1 MRTAASRRRSHRFG
15 FLVAIAL
22 AVLLAAGGAGVGAG
36 SASGV
41 VNYTVSLTLSQATAD
56 LNNHGAITV
65 QARLTL
71 SGQPQ
76 MGVQVNLSSTPNDD
90 TFSPHPYCTTDGNGF
105 CNPVTLI
112 PGTTVGNHTITATF
126 TNPVGSGTDSK
137 TFCQYYTPTSI
148 ALSFPNGA
156 NRLAPD
162 GGATTANILVRDANQ
177 QGVPC
182 QSVSLTTSDTS
193 SNKVAI
199 TTPTGVTNGNY
210 TSTITAPVVPLS
222 SPPTWSGSGVPDQT
236 LTATVSGVA
245 PTSQALHIAYPTF
258 HTKQT
263 PDPSPGLYDEL
274 NRPVRLTGVNGVF
287 MGDTLADGQDK
298 RTNGGGVYHMASPK
312 FLPFDAAPNDTQ
324 ANVTNSSWNSS
335 IVRFQVTD
343 VLWCATD
350 AACDTPTTSNGLI
363 GTCGDRYRQNL
374 QAMINKVTQ
383 LGMVAEVSL
392 ARVGALSQPPTTALT
407 CFPDNPIDE
416 TDPSAHAGG
425 WPMADYAYAPTFWQQ
440 LAAQNANNPLVAF
453 EFYNEPYLHN
463 ANPACPSNRQGM
475 QTVTP
480 GESPHAVWMN
490 AGLAGTPDANDTVQY
505 TDTKAP
511 YNVTYSFRAAG
522 MQLMYNAVR
531 AVAPNNLVFVNGSG
545 EKIGDPDECNEN
557 QAYDLSPVIN
567 GFPVAGGTNVIY
579 GSHPYYGSNCANNGS
594 GVHDGTDSI
603 PGLIVSGFPPNLQSA
618 VFDTAAQYP
627 VAFTE
632 FGATCLVDSE
642 AANFNQG
649 IIADAEIPANHVVAW
664 AAFQFMDKN
673 MEGANS
679 GAAPYYLIQCTED
692 QQKGCQGDASTN
704 FQPYNWYQASQ
715 RGLPVYNTL
724 KNEPSLK

>member
-1 MRTAASRRRSHRFG
+1 M
-15 FLVAIAL
+15 
-22 AVLLAAGGAGVGAG
+22 LAAGGAGIGAG
-36 SASGV
+36 SASAGI
-41 VNYTVSLTLSQATAD
+41 NYTMSLTLSQATVD
-56 LNNHGAITV
+56 LNNLPGAITA

-76 MGVQVNLSSTPNDD
+76 TGVQVTFSSAPTDD
-90 TFSPHPYCTTDGNGF
+90 TFSPHPYCNTDGNGF
-105 CNPVTLI
+105 CSVTLV
-112 PGTTVGNHTITATF
+112 PGTTVGPHTITTSFSNA
-126 TNPVGSGTDSK
+126 VGSGSAAK
-137 TFCQYYTPTSI
+137 TFCQYRTPTTV

-156 NRLAPD
+156 NRLAPN

-193 SNKVAI
+193 NNKVTI
-199 TTPTGVTNGNY
+199 TTPTGGTNGNY
-210 TSTITAPVVPLS
+210 TSTVTAPVVPLS
-222 SPPTWSGSGVPDQT
+222 SPPTWSGSGLPDQT

-245 PTSQALHIAYPTF
+245 PTSQTLHIAYPTL

-263 PDPSPGLYDEL
+263 PDPSPGLYDEF

-287 MGDTLADGQDK
+287 MVNRLDDSQDT
-298 RTNGGGVYHMASPK
+298 RTNGGGVYHMANPK
-312 FLPFDAAPNDTQ
+312 FLPFDTAPNDTQ
-324 ANVTNSSWNSS
+324 AGVTNSSWNSS
-335 IVRFQVTD
+335 IVRFQLTD
-343 VLWCATD
+343 TMWCATD
-350 AACDTPTTSNGLI
+350 AACDTPGPGHPELI
-363 GTCGDRYRQNL
+363 GTCGDQYRQNL

-383 LGMVAEVSL
+383 LGMVAELSL
-392 ARVGALSQPPTTALT
+392 SGVGALSQPPATALT
-407 CFPDNPIDE
+407 CNSGKIDQPG
-416 TDPSAHAGG
+416 PSQPGG
-425 WPMADYAYAPTFWQQ
+425 FPMADYAYAPIFWQQ
-440 LAAQNANNPLVAF
+440 LAAANANNPLVAF
-453 EFYNEPYLHN
+453 EFYNEPYLHD
-463 ANPACPSNRQGM
+463 ANPACATNSRQGA

-490 AGLAGTPDANDTVQY
+490 AGLPGTADENDTVKYDDNPNNVHY
-505 TDTKAP
+505 T
-511 YNVTYSFRAAG
+511 FRAAG

-567 GFPVAGGTNVIY
+567 GYPVAGGTNVIY

-618 VFDTAAQYP
+618 VYDTAAQYP

-642 AANFNQG
+642 AANWNQG
-649 IIADAEIPANHVVAW
+649 MIANADNPAHHIVAW

-673 MEGANS
+673 MEGVAA

-692 QQKGCQGDASTN
+692 KPSGCSADFKTYNYYEASK
-704 FQPYNWYQASQ
+704 
-715 RGLPVYNTL
+715 RGLPVYTALHDVEPPL
-724 KNEPSLK
+724 K